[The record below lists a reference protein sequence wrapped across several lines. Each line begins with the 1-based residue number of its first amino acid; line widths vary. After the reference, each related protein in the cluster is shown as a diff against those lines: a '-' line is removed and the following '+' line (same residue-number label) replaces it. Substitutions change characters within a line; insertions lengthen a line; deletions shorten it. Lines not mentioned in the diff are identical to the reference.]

1 MAARGAGSRAPAA
14 AARAPAHAATS
25 QRSVV
30 GPQSRVPS
38 VGKAKDA
45 EAQLGKPVTATGP
58 QLPWVP
64 HTRGLG
70 GGKRSLSPAPNPYP
84 GPAAALWGLPPR
96 AAAGPEAAGSPGTG
110 RLSPRSGSPGS
121 GPRIAAAVQMPGKQP
136 DALPELPA
144 ATPQRR
150 GGEDQASSCAYTVG
164 ILRPG
169 PIGDKEEG
177 NPPRKKL
184 QNAPECLH
192 IKLT

>member
-1 MAARGAGSRAPAA
+1 MEGSGASLQRRIPTRGPLLRSGAYLPGLQRARRLRGARERAGCPRVQAPRAP
-14 AARAPAHAATS
+14 
-25 QRSVV
+25 
-30 GPQSRVPS
+30 
-38 VGKAKDA
+38 
-45 EAQLGKPVTATGP
+45 
-58 QLPWVP
+58 
-64 HTRGLG
+64 
-70 GGKRSLSPAPNPYP
+70 
-84 GPAAALWGLPPR
+84 
-96 AAAGPEAAGSPGTG
+96 
-110 RLSPRSGSPGS
+110 

-136 DALPELPA
+136 DALPELAA

>member
-14 AARAPAHAATS
+14 AARAPARAAAF

-30 GPQSRVPS
+30 GPQSRVSP
-38 VGKAKDA
+38 VGEAKDV
-45 EAQLGKPVTATGP
+45 EAQLGKPVKATGP

-70 GGKRSLSPAPNPYP
+70 GGKRSLSSWGLQRRIPTP
-84 GPAAALWGLPPR
+84 GPLLRSGAYLPELQRAL
-96 AAAGPEAAGSPGTG
+96 EAAGRPGTD

-136 DALPELPA
+136 DTLPELAA

-169 PIGDKEEG
+169 PTGD
-177 NPPRKKL
+177 
-184 QNAPECLH
+184 
-192 IKLT
+192 